1 MKKKAIIS
9 LIFLTVSLTASN
21 IFLIVQHLKLKSEV
35 SANANEIFKRL
46 SEHLQCVDI
55 KFEDIKSN
63 VQTLMD
69 SHSRD
74 VAEIQGTLAFMR
86 KRADAQFSET
96 VGIKET
102 YDNILEEQKKKTVD
116 FTLQDSAMQKT
127 KENAEKYYSENNF
140 ALAYKEF
147 KKVLEYQHDDMECR
161 LKKMKSLY
169 YMNRADSSKYS
180 EILEDIRI
188 LKSDGYADS
197 ETIQIEALINAER
210 EGFDE

>member
-1 MKKKAIIS
+1 MKNKTIVS

-21 IFLIVQHLKLKSEV
+21 IFLIVQHLKLKSEI
-35 SANANEIFKRL
+35 SANANEMFKQL
-46 SEHLQCVDI
+46 SEHLQYVDI

-74 VAEIQGTLAFMR
+74 VAEIQGNLASMR

-116 FTLQDSAMQKT
+116 IASQDSAMQRI
-127 KENAEKYYSENNF
+127 KENGEKYYSENNF
-140 ALAYKEF
+140 ALAYGEF
-147 KKVLEYQHDDMECR
+147 KKALSYQYDDMDCR

-169 YMNRADSSKYS
+169 YINRADSSKYS

-188 LKSDGYADS
+188 LKSGGYADD
-197 ETIQIEALINAER
+197 EAIQIESLINIEM